1 MDDLLHA
8 FLGYDGR
15 HCRAARCEAPG
26 GARVCYAL
34 EADADP
40 SLAELVRRMLPIWCA
55 RGRPVH
61 PEFSDPTTTCNMQ
74 SSE

>member
-15 HCRAARCEAPG
+15 HCRATRCEGPS

-40 SLAELVRRMLPIWCA
+40 SLAELVRRMLPIWCGVPFA
-55 RGRPVH
+55 VRTPCQH
-61 PEFSDPTTTCNMQ
+61 MQ
-74 SSE
+74 HAL